1 MDHREGRLSLVLFF
15 NPVGR
20 FTHSWRR
27 VGSGV
32 EDLLGLEMA
41 AYSARRAEEARF
53 DAIFISDKASFD
65 DDPVNPDLCPYE
77 PLTTLGALSAVTR
90 NVGLIATV
98 STTFTEPYNTARML
112 AQLDFLSKGRVGWNV
127 VTSYSGAQNF
137 NAAMPAK
144 AERYAQAQEFFDVTR
159 LLWDAWEDDAVVLD
173 REGGVWADQSRIH
186 HPRFE
191 GARFKVHD
199 ALTMPRSP
207 QGRPVIVQAGQSEE
221 GVAFAAR
228 NAEVVFA
235 AQSDIEG
242 AVSFYA
248 KLKGRVAGVG
258 RSPEAVT
265 VLPGLIPVVGET
277 RAEADEIAEMLA
289 DLITVDVGLA
299 DLSFQLVGADLS
311 GLDLDEPVPVER
323 LPTLEQAAASTMLN
337 ASRYRNMYR
346 IITQERPTLRQL
358 IRTRT
363 KSASHQLLRGTA
375 SDIADQMQE
384 WYDRRACDGFTITP
398 PYMPE
403 GLDRICDLLVPELQD
418 RGIFRTEYE
427 GTTLRDTL
435 GLERPTPLRD
445 VEPPPASAVPQA
457 VGELAQQS

>member
-1 MDHREGRLSLVLFF
+1 MEHREGQLSLVLFF

-27 VGSGV
+27 PGSGV
-32 EDLLGLEMA
+32 EDLLGLDMA
-41 AYSARRAEEARF
+41 TYSARRAEEAKF

-98 STTFTEPYNTARML
+98 STTFTEPYNTARMM

-144 AERYAQAQEFFDVTR
+144 AERYARAQEFLDVTR
-159 LLWDAWEDDAVVLD
+159 LLWDAWEDDAVVMD
-173 REGGVWADQSRIH
+173 RERGVWADHSKIH

-191 GARFKVHD
+191 GAHFTVQD

-207 QGRPVIVQAGQSEE
+207 QGHPVIVQAGQSQE
-221 GVAFAAR
+221 GIAFAAR

-235 AQSDIEG
+235 SQSDIEG

-248 KLKGRVAGVG
+248 KLKGRVAEFG
-258 RSPEAVT
+258 RPPGAVT

-277 RAEADEIAEMLA
+277 QAEADEIAEMLA
-289 DLITVDVGLA
+289 DLITVEVGLA
-299 DLSFQLVGADLS
+299 DLSFQLIGADLT
-311 GLDLDEPVPVER
+311 GLDLDEPIPVER
-323 LPTLEQAAASTMLN
+323 LPTVEDAARSTMLN
-337 ASRYRNMYR
+337 ASRYRNMYQ
-346 IITQERPTLRQL
+346 IITQDKPTLRQL

-375 SDIADQMQE
+375 SGIADQMQK
-384 WYDRRACDGFTITP
+384 WYDQRACDGFTITP

-418 RGIFRTEYE
+418 RGCFRTEYQ
-427 GTTLRDTL
+427 GSTLRDTL
-435 GLERPTPLRD
+435 GLERPAPLRE
-445 VEPPPASAVPQA
+445 VEPSPALAVPQA
-457 VGELAQQS
+457 AGVLAQQS